1 MDTPMASTAP
11 FAPPRPP
18 HGVRAA
24 ELALCLGA
32 LSLGIS
38 EFAAMG
44 LLPQVAAGTAV
55 SVPTAG
61 LTISAYAV
69 GVVFGA
75 PLIALALARC
85 PRRPLLVGL
94 ALLIAAGNLASAL
107 APNFLGV
114 IGARFVAGLP
124 HGAYLGTAAMVAAS
138 LVPPDRRA
146 SAVARVILGLSVANL
161 VGVPLATWIGQ
172 MAGWRVVFATV
183 ALLALATAALI
194 RLCLPVIGA
203 GPAIGIRREVR
214 AVLRPQVLLALGTA
228 AIGFGG
234 MFAIYSYIAPTLT
247 EVTRVPEAAVPILL
261 AVFGFGMVAGNLAGG
276 WLADRGIMRAI
287 GVMLALSAVA
297 QFLFLLTPLSLPAVT
312 INIFL
317 IGATSMGLGPAL
329 QTRLLDVAPDAQ
341 MLAASLNH
349 SAFNLANAF
358 GAWLG
363 GAVIAA
369 GLGWTSTGAVGT
381 VLTSAGLAVFAA
393 SFILERSQQAAAA
406 SKAA

>member
-1 MDTPMASTAP
+1 MDTPMASNASVT
-11 FAPPRPP
+11 PPRAP
-18 HGVRAA
+18 HGTRVA

-44 LLPQVAAGTAV
+44 LLPQVAAGTSV

-69 GVVFGA
+69 GVVLGA
-75 PLIALALARC
+75 PLIALAFARC
-85 PRRPLLVGL
+85 PRRLLLIGL
-94 ALLIAAGNLASAL
+94 ALLIAVGNLASAV

-114 IGARFVAGLP
+114 VGARLVAGLP

-172 MAGWRVVFATV
+172 MAGWRVVFGTV

-194 RLCLPVIGA
+194 RLCLPAIGA

-214 AVLRPQVLLALGTA
+214 AVLHPQVLLALGTA

-247 EVTRVPEAAVPILL
+247 EVTRVPEATVPILL
-261 AVFGFGMVAGNLAGG
+261 AVFGLGMVAGNMAGG

-287 GVMLALSAVA
+287 GLMLALSAVA
-297 QFLFLLTPLSLPAVT
+297 QFLFLLTPISLPAVT

-363 GAVIAA
+363 GIVIAA

-381 VLTSAGLAVFAA
+381 VLTSAGLVVFIA
-393 SFILERSQQAAAA
+393 SCILERSQHAAA
-406 SKAA
+406 SKAY